1 MTKSTNQETIAFY
14 DVPLV
19 CGAAPSIGCGSRAKP
34 LLVDLEQQAPI
45 REAWLNRAG
54 TIVAIVWRDQARM
67 EEVGKPIFERHEIEY
82 TERRDD
88 QQTTGSFRMEG
99 SWLRGAEVDR
109 LSLEEAREIAE
120 TSVASA
126 AKERLV
132 SREEA
137 AQIKSEIEAYF
148 RKELLKVRTKQELL
162 QDARGKFQEAILNI
176 YEKHVGVERTAE
188 AQARGIQNPFDRA
201 DREKT
206 SRCCP

>member
-14 DVPLV
+14 DEPLV

-88 QQTTGSFRMEG
+88 KQTTGSFRMEG

-109 LSLEEAREIAE
+109 LQAPRVTLFDVCSGRCGVRPILD
-120 TSVASA
+120 
-126 AKERLV
+126 
-132 SREEA
+132 SRSTVPL
-137 AQIKSEIEAYF
+137 IPK
-148 RKELLKVRTKQELL
+148 RRP
-162 QDARGKFQEAILNI
+162 R
-176 YEKHVGVERTAE
+176 
-188 AQARGIQNPFDRA
+188 
-201 DREKT
+201 
-206 SRCCP
+206 